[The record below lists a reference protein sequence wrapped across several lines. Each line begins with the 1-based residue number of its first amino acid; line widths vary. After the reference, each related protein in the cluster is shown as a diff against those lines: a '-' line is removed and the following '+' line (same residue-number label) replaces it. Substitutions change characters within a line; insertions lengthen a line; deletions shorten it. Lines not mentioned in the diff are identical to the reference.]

1 MTGNHSWPGAAVFDM
16 DGLLVDS
23 EPLWCEAEM
32 RILGGLGVPLTAQR
46 CGETRGMVASE
57 VAHHWYRLYPWE
69 GPTPD
74 AVAAEI
80 IDAMAAL
87 LTGVVAKPGAL
98 HAVTTCRRR
107 GLALA
112 IASSSPRR
120 LIDAVVDR
128 LGWASW
134 FAALHSA
141 SEEAA
146 GKPDPAVFLTT
157 ARLLGVD
164 PGRCVVF
171 EDSPAGVRAA
181 HAAGMVCVAVPED
194 RATTAGAVPDGFEP
208 ADVVLGTLEEVDDD
222 FWVRLAD
229 ERRRAPAPPTVGTD
243 GDR

>member
-1 MTGNHSWPGAAVFDM
+1 M

-57 VAHHWYRLYPWE
+57 VAQHWYRLYPWE

-87 LTGVVAKPGAL
+87 LAGVVAKPGAR

-112 IASSSPRR
+112 VASSSPRR

-128 LGWASW
+128 LGWATW
-134 FAALHSA
+134 FSVLHSA

-164 PGRCVVF
+164 PDRCVVF
-171 EDSPAGVRAA
+171 EDSAAGVRAA
-181 HAAGMVCVAVPED
+181 NAAGMVCVAVPENQ
-194 RATTAGAVPDGFEP
+194 APAGAMPDGFESD
-208 ADVVLGTLEEVDDD
+208 DVVLATLEEVDDD
-222 FWVRLAD
+222 LWVRLAD
-229 ERRRAPAPPTVGTD
+229 RRRRAPAPGAVGSD
-243 GDR
+243 EDR